1 MGIEDGIGKAAEQA
15 KKVVT
20 GDSDDEAM
28 EKERREGSRDVSHSR
43 NQDRTDIPGTDDDEG
58 W

>member
-20 GDSDDEAM
+20 GEDQDEQNN
-28 EKERREGSRDVSHSR
+28 ED
-43 NQDRTDIPGTDDDEG
+43 NNTDDSGDANMEYERDDKV
-58 W
+58 